1 MQSKTLKEMLNLLAK
16 NNQYSPIIPDQLMI
30 AIFWEET
37 TFQNIEQ
44 IKGADGKVGLGF
56 GQVQEDS
63 LPLIKVR
70 LGKVFPRGLITQNDN
85 MSVEVA
91 CCYMETL
98 RRGFQTG
105 SVEAAYKVGYAGAT
119 KEGRNQVLDPRTGR
133 TRGQIADAVWQ
144 ASLELIACKSWDDRA
159 AVKAALRI
167 ARQADD
173 DIFAS
178 VLG

>member
-1 MQSKTLKEMLNLLAK
+1 MPRKTLQEMVNLTDQ
-16 NNQYSPIIPDQLMI
+16 NNQYSQIIPDELMI

-37 TFQNIEQ
+37 LFQNIEQ

-98 RRGFQTG
+98 RRGMKTG

-119 KEGRNQVLDPRTGR
+119 PEGRSQVLDPRTGR

-144 ASLELIACKSWDDRA
+144 ASLDFIACKSWDDKA
-159 AVKAALRI
+159 AVKAALMK
-167 ARQADD
+167 ARPADD
-173 DIFAS
+173 DVFAT

>member
-1 MQSKTLKEMLNLLAK
+1 MPGKTLQEMVDLLEQ
-16 NNQYSPIIPDQLMI
+16 NNQFSQIIPDELMI

-37 TFQNIEQ
+37 MFQNIEQ
-44 IKGADGKVGLGF
+44 FQGLNGQVGLGF

-70 LGKVFPRGLITQNDN
+70 LHKVFTRGLITQNEN
-85 MSVEVA
+85 IAVEVA

-98 RRGFQTG
+98 RRGFKSG
-105 SVEAAYKVGYAGAT
+105 SVESAYKSGYAKAT
-119 KEGRNQVLDPRTGR
+119 PDLRNQVLDPRTGR

-144 ASLELIACKSWDDRA
+144 ASLDLIACKSWDEKA
-159 AVKAALRI
+159 AVKAALMK
-167 ARQADD
+167 ARAASDD
-173 DIFAS
+173 DFKR

>member
-1 MQSKTLKEMLNLLAK
+1 MPRKTLKEMVELTTK
-16 NNQYSPIIPDQLMI
+16 NNQFSGIFHNELLI

-44 IKGADGKVGLGF
+44 IKGAGGKMGLGF

-70 LGKVFPRGLITQNDN
+70 LGKVFPRGMITQDEN

-91 CCYMETL
+91 CCCLETL
-98 RRGFQTG
+98 RRGFQSG
-105 SVEAAYKVGYAGAT
+105 SPESAYKVGYAGA
-119 KEGRNQVLDPRTGR
+119 KPEARNQVLDGR

-144 ASLELIACKSWDDRA
+144 ASLDLIACNTWDDKA
-159 AVKAALRI
+159 AVKTALRK
-167 ARQADD
+167 ARPATD
-173 DIFAS
+173 DIFAT

>member
-1 MQSKTLKEMLNLLAK
+1 MQSKTLKEMVNLLAQ

-70 LGKVFPRGLITQNDN
+70 LGKVFPRGLITQNDD

-144 ASLELIACKSWDDRA
+144 ASLDLKTCKWDDKP
-159 AVKAALRI
+159 AVKAALMR
-167 ARQADD
+167 AREADAD
-173 DIFAS
+173 TFAT

>member
-1 MQSKTLKEMLNLLAK
+1 MPRKTLQEMVNLTEQ
-16 NNQYSPIIPDQLMI
+16 NNQYSQIIPDELMI